1 MYQKE
6 LELKKS
12 IAENICHGKD
22 RNTVMFYI
30 ASWVHQPYIEDTSKL
45 LVESMLLETKHKW
58 DH

>member
-12 IAENICHGKD
+12 IAESICHGKD

-30 ASWVHQPYIEDTSKL
+30 ASWVHQPYIENKSKL
-45 LVESMLLETKHKW
+45 LVESMLLETKHK
-58 DH
+58 